1 MRWPALIIRLNDGSR
16 VVTNVTA
23 FTARYPALVAR
34 ELTAL
39 QADVATAA
47 VTSQDRTVGESD

>member
-1 MRWPALIIRLNDGSR
+1 MVAILNDGSR
-16 VVTNVTA
+16 VITNVTS

-39 QADVATAA
+39 EADAATAA
-47 VTSQDRTVGESD
+47 VTGQDMTAGESD

>member
-1 MRWPALIIRLNDGSR
+1 VIA
-16 VVTNVTA
+16 NVTS
-23 FTARYPALVAR
+23 FRARFPALVAR

-47 VTSQDRTVGESD
+47 VTSQDMTAGETD